1 MAGVCALAAVA
12 MPTTANAVPTTAQA
26 SGLGKRTLKLGM
38 RGNDVRAAQ
47 GYLDAVGYPATE
59 TGRYDRITRI
69 RVYQFEKDT
78 GRRPNGVLDTEDAK
92 ALIRIAT
99 APLTASGAGGL
110 SPDQARPKAS
120 APLQLTNSKKA
131 KVLSDG
137 TAAAPASAPAEVKA
151 IIASGNEIA
160 KLPYKWGGGHGS
172 WVDTGYDCSG
182 STTYALRT
190 TFRKG
195 KSPTFGYSDWQ
206 LPGTGTWVT
215 TYASSSHVYLVVAGL
230 RFDTSGLHENGSRWT
245 NTPRSGDGF
254 TPRHPA
260 GF

>member
-1 MAGVCALAAVA
+1 MAGACALTVVV
-12 MPTTANAVPTTAQA
+12 MPATANAVPTTAQA
-26 SGLGKRTLKLGM
+26 SALGKRTLKLGM

-59 TGRYDRITRI
+59 NGRYDRLTRI
-69 RVYQFEKDT
+69 RVYQFKKDT
-78 GRRPNGVLDTEDAK
+78 GRRANGVLDTDTAK
-92 ALIRIAT
+92 ALVRIAT
-99 APLTASGAGGL
+99 
-110 SPDQARPKAS
+110 
-120 APLQLTNSKKA
+120 APLQLTNSQKA

-137 TAAAPASAPAEVKA
+137 TAAAPASAPPEVKA

-160 KLPYKWGGGHGS
+160 KLPYKWGGGHGGWADS
-172 WVDTGYDCSG
+172 GYDCSG

-195 KSPTFGYSDWQ
+195 RYPTFGYSDWQ
-206 LPGTGTWVT
+206 LPGAGTWVT
-215 TYASSSHVYLVVAGL
+215 TYASSYHVYLVVAGL

-245 NTPRSGDGF
+245 STPRSGDGF